1 MSLGAWRGLIMNK
14 KFVIGIFIA
23 YVVLS
28 VGALGYYIYNS
39 NKEAASISESEMAE
53 EIAQEVSEDLAKE
66 EAEKEPVV
74 EEEPVEE
81 LAQEPVDEAPTE
93 IIPDEKETP
102 PEEASEEDKGEIR
115 PGPYYRYTV
124 KKIDYDSLNL
134 YDDPVS
140 KANILG
146 EIEVGK
152 SGYAIDSTRYR
163 TLIQLED
170 GSFAFVSKMY
180 LSFTEVPEDEYP
192 EDLKYITLDKAG
204 ELFK

>member
-1 MSLGAWRGLIMNK
+1 MLSAGAI
-14 KFVIGIFIA
+14 
-23 YVVLS
+23 
-28 VGALGYYIYNS
+28 GYYLYDIT
-39 NKEAASISESEMAE
+39 KEAADVAESEMAE
-53 EIAQEVSEDLAKE
+53 KVVDEVSEDLAKE

-74 EEEPVEE
+74 EEEPEE
-81 LAQEPVDEAPTE
+81 EPVQEPVDEVPTE

-102 PEEASEEDKGEIR
+102 PEEVSEEDKGEIR

-146 EIEVGK
+146 EIEVGN
-152 SGYAIDSTRYR
+152 SGYAIDSTKYR

-192 EDLKYITLDKAG
+192 EDFKYIT
-204 ELFK
+204 FFCF

>member
-1 MSLGAWRGLIMNK
+1 MNK
-14 KFVIGIFIA
+14 KFIIGIFIA
-23 YVVLS
+23 YLVLS
-28 VGALGYYIYNS
+28 AGAIGYYLYDIT
-39 NKEAASISESEMAE
+39 KEAADVAESEMAE
-53 EIAQEVSEDLAKE
+53 KVVDEVSEDLAKE

-74 EEEPVEE
+74 EEEPEE
-81 LAQEPVDEAPTE
+81 EPVQEPVDEVPTE

-102 PEEASEEDKGEIR
+102 PEEVSEEDKGEIR

-152 SGYAIDSTRYR
+152 SGYAIDSTKYR

-204 ELFK
+204 ELFE